1 MTVRHLLAAEGE
13 PFVAKTGVQERED
26 GWRISLAIAIVP
38 AVIFT
43 LGSLFCPDTPASTLY
58 QDPSATEKARKVRAC
73 HTAPLLACTTECKGQ
88 HAHPGRGLSCCS
100 SGV

>member
-1 MTVRHLLAAEGE
+1 LC
-13 PFVAKTGVQERED
+13 AKTGVQERED

-38 AVIFT
+38 AAIFT

-73 HTAPLLACTTECKGQ
+73 AQNPTPALQHCASPQ
-88 HAHPGRGLSCCS
+88 HAHPGRGLPCCS